1 MLSINIYV
9 KFGLIA
15 LGLIGGLAFTFMS
28 GFGFWYAIWF
38 WLLFVIMLASY
49 IFMGTIQSASTLM
62 QEMKFD
68 EAEKRLGLTFKP
80 NWLYKTYRA
89 LFYLLKGSM
98 AMQKK
103 DNDTA
108 EMWLKKA
115 QEIELPSDD
124 EKAMVALQLAS
135 INANRGKWKIAEQ
148 HHRTLKNLNI
158 RTPQIKD
165 QVAQFDKMMKNKGA
179 IKQANRMNRG
189 GIPIKPGGKRRR
201 PKIR

>member
-9 KFGLIA
+9 KFGLMA
-15 LGLIGGLAFTFMS
+15 LGLIAGLAFTLMS

-38 WLLFVIMLASY
+38 WLLFIIMLASY
-49 IFMGTIQSASTLM
+49 IFMGTVQSASTLM
-62 QEMKFD
+62 QETKFD
-68 EAEKRLGLTFKP
+68 EAEKRLDMIIKP

-89 LFYLLKGSM
+89 LYYLLKGSM
-98 AMQKK
+98 AMQRK

-108 EMWLKKA
+108 EMWLEKA
-115 QEIELPSDD
+115 QAIELPSDD

-135 INANRGKWKIAEQ
+135 INANRGKWAVAEK
-148 HHRTLKNLNI
+148 HHRILKGLTI
-158 RTPQIKD
+158 RTPQIKE

-179 IKQANRMNRG
+179 IKQASRMNKG
-189 GIPIKPGGKRRR
+189 GNPLKPGGKRRR

>member
-9 KFGLIA
+9 KFGLMA

-62 QEMKFD
+62 QEGKFD
-68 EAEKRLGLTFKP
+68 EAEARLDMTFKSD
-80 NWLYKTYRA
+80 WLYKTYRA
-89 LFYLLKGSM
+89 LFFLLKGSM
-98 AMQKK
+98 AMQRK

-108 EMWLKKA
+108 EMWLNKA
-115 QEIELPSDD
+115 QGIELPSDD

-135 INANRGKWKIAEQ
+135 INANRGKWTVAEK
-148 HHRTLKNLNI
+148 HHRTLKNLTI
-158 RTPQIKD
+158 RTPQIKE

-179 IKQANRMNRG
+179 IKQASRMNRG
-189 GIPIKPGGKRRR
+189 GVPIKPGGKRRR

>member
-1 MLSINIYV
+1 M
-9 KFGLIA
+9 KFGLMA

-28 GFGFWYAIWF
+28 GFGFWYSIWF
-38 WLLFVIMLASY
+38 WLLFIIMLASY

-62 QEMKFD
+62 QDMKFD
-68 EAEKRLGLTFKP
+68 EAEKRLALTLKP

-89 LFYLLKGSM
+89 LYFLLKGSM
-98 AMQKK
+98 AMQAK

-108 EMWLKKA
+108 EMWLTKA
-115 QEIELPSDD
+115 QAIELPSDD

-135 INANRGKWKIAEQ
+135 INANRGKWKVAEQ
-148 HHRTLKNLNI
+148 HHRILKGLNI
-158 RTPQIKD
+158 RTPQIKE

-179 IKQANRMNRG
+179 IKNASRMNRG